1 MRIIDEAVKSFFDNK
16 YNDLRKVVEPTE
28 IKRQEFTKQFPPNQ
42 IFNMQL
48 DDYVVGKEKESFCYW
63 LETTLR
69 PLGSIKGGSTADKK
83 FGVYYN
89 KENKEYRTIQKW
101 DKDDNPEVAFS
112 NIKIEISKLLI
123 AGKNDDMDG
132 IISNRISPMFKHKI
146 LTTYFPDKYLSVFSE
161 AHVDYFLKKMNI
173 PSNNNLHV
181 EDKRRILFEYKN
193 TIDKF
198 KNVDNYYFT
207 AFLYWWNNPKVKDI
221 RLLPMS
227 ASKEFPTM
235 TYEELQSQF
244 FNDELISEREGHY
257 HFPEKG
263 MNAGKG
269 TLVLFQFNGQI
280 IASAKLLEVKKYNE
294 PLYVRYT
301 GSYVF
306 DTKSIKTFEP
316 ITADE
321 LREIDDSFKNFS
333 QSKQHIDSSC
343 YEAIMELIQLKSSTV
358 IPEEIPAE
366 QVGKFSEGSKKEITV
381 NAYERNPKAR
391 QECIRIHGSKCVV
404 CGFDFGQTYGEEFI
418 GKIHVHHKK
427 PLAEIDDEYEV
438 DPVEDLVPVCPNC
451 HMILHSK
458 KEVYTIEE
466 VKEFLIQN

>member
-1 MRIIDEAVKSFFDNK
+1 MRTIYESIKSFFDNK

-28 IKRQEFTKQFPPNQ
+28 IKRQEFIKQFPPNQ
-42 IFNMQL
+42 ILNMQL

-89 KENKEYRTIQKW
+89 KENEEYRTIQKW
-101 DKDDNPEVAFS
+101 DENENPEVAFS

-123 AGKNDDMDG
+123 ASKNDDMDG
-132 IISNRISPMFKHKI
+132 IINNKISPMFKHKI
-146 LTTYFPDKYLSVFSE
+146 LTTYFPNKFLSVFSE
-161 AHVDYFLKKMNI
+161 AHVDYFLKKLNI
-173 PSNNNLHV
+173 SFDTSLRV

-193 TIDKF
+193 TIDEF
-198 KNVDNYYFT
+198 KNIDNYYFT

-227 ASKEFPTM
+227 SSKEFPDM

-244 FNDELISEREGHY
+244 FIDELVNERDGYY

-280 IASAKLLEVKKYNE
+280 IASAKLLEVKKHDK
-294 PLYVRYT
+294 PLYGRYS

-306 DTKSIKTFEP
+306 DTKSVKTFEP

-321 LREIDDSFKNFS
+321 LREIDDTFKNFS

-343 YEAIMELIQLKSSTV
+343 YEAIMELIQLKSSTA

-366 QVGKFSEGSKKEITV
+366 QAGKFSEGSKKEITV

-391 QECIRIHGSKCVV
+391 QECIRIHGSKCAI
-404 CGFDFGQTYGEEFI
+404 CGFDFGEFYGEEFI

-451 HMILHSK
+451 HMIIHSK
-458 KEVYTIEE
+458 SGGTYTIEE
-466 VKEFLIQN
+466 VKEFIT